1 MLILKRCLYMY
12 RPESWKWGLWAQLS
26 PTLSASLN
34 IKCSKHT
41 SNPILATSVHAVC
54 VHVYIPLLAIMI
66 VLEFP
71 PRLSFSSQVSTES
84 LYGTKRPF
92 FLALEE
98 LDMSA
103 REKQGGNMLIII
115 CNCQELIK

>member
-54 VHVYIPLLAIMI
+54 VRVYIPLLAIMI

-103 REKQGGNMLIII
+103 EGEKNKEET
-115 CNCQELIK
+115 C

>member
-1 MLILKRCLYMY
+1 MY

-103 REKQGGNMLIII
+103 GGEKTRRKHVNHNLQVSGINKV
-115 CNCQELIK
+115 NN